1 MKTKLLSIF
10 ALLLMAATGA
20 WAQTPT
26 LLTTIES
33 TGENA
38 SFKSGSKTF
47 NNIATVTLSGG
58 EFLNDDDFWG
68 WYSYEE
74 GATLTVT
81 AVEGYTITSCKFY
94 TVSGSAEDSEAPF
107 QATMMFD
114 YELDEF
120 DAKVNGSS
128 IGKYGVTKIEVYG
141 YASLISVTGV
151 TLSQTEAA
159 LNVGET
165 LTLTA
170 TVAPDNATDKTVTW
184 TTSDASVATV
194 ANGVVTAVGAGTATI
209 TVKTNDGAK
218 TATCTVTVSNP
229 SVELTDGQAP
239 SELSGYTGKTVDVIY
254 TRPFTAGKASTVCLP
269 FEYVKKSGEKFYA
282 FTSVS
287 KDGDD
292 YVADMTEDAAA
303 TLTANTPY
311 LFMPSTTGD
320 VNFSG
325 TYTIPAAIKAGKT
338 VSGDWTFTGTYE
350 TKEWEDAPTG
360 IYGFSAQDTEDG
372 ISQGQFV
379 KVGKYVFI
387 KPMRAY
393 LMYKGGSENY
403 AAVRMKAPTRGAA
416 DEMLPETISVRLI
429 DADGE
434 VSAIGT
440 LNTVTGKVSLD
451 GWYTLSGKRLMGQPT
466 QKGIYVNNGKK
477 VIIK

>member
-38 SFKSGSKTF
+38 SFESGSKTF
-47 NNIATVTLSGG
+47 DNIATVTLSG
-58 EFLNDDDFWG
+58 EVINDGDDWG
-68 WYSYEE
+68 WYSFE

-94 TVSGSAEDSEAPF
+94 TWSGSAEDSEAPF
-107 QATMMFD
+107 QATMMYD
-114 YELDEF
+114 
-120 DAKVNGSS
+120 
-128 IGKYGVTKIEVYG
+128 GVTKIEVYG
-141 YASLISVTGV
+141 YASTP
-151 TLSQTEAA
+151 T
-159 LNVGET
+159 
-165 LTLTA
+165 
-170 TVAPDNATDKTVTW
+170 
-184 TTSDASVATV
+184 
-194 ANGVVTAVGAGTATI
+194 
-209 TVKTNDGAK
+209 
-218 TATCTVTVSNP
+218 
-229 SVELTDGQAP
+229 VELTDGEAP
-239 SELSGYTGKTVDVIY
+239 SALSSYTGKTVDVTY
-254 TRPFTAGKASTVCLP
+254 KRPFTAGKASTVCLP

-282 FTSVS
+282 FTGVN

-292 YVADMTEDAAA
+292 YVAEMTEVEAA

-320 VNFSG
+320 VDFSG
-325 TYTIPAAIKAGKT
+325 TYTIPAAIEAGET
-338 VSGDWTFTGTYE
+338 TSDDWTFTGTYE
-350 TKEWEDAPTG
+350 TKEWEEAPTG

-393 LMYKGGSENY
+393 LMYKGGAENY
-403 AAVRMKAPTRGAA
+403 AAVRMKAPARGANE
-416 DEMLPETISVRLI
+416 EMLPETISVRLI

>member
-38 SFKSGSKTF
+38 SFTSGSKTF
-47 NNIATVTLSGG
+47 DNIATVTLSGDVD
-58 EFLNDDDFWG
+58 NDNDNWG
-68 WYSYEE
+68 WYSTEV
-74 GATLTVT
+74 ATLTVT
-81 AVEGYTITSCKFY
+81 AAEGYTITSCRFY
-94 TVSGSAEDSEAPF
+94 TWRGSAEDSEAPF
-107 QATMMFD
+107 QATMMYV
-114 YELDEF
+114 YELD
-120 DAKVNGSS
+120 DLDVKVNGNS
-128 IGKYGVTKIEVYG
+128 IGKFGVTKIEVYG
-141 YASLISVTGV
+141 YASTP
-151 TLSQTEAA
+151 T
-159 LNVGET
+159 
-165 LTLTA
+165 
-170 TVAPDNATDKTVTW
+170 
-184 TTSDASVATV
+184 
-194 ANGVVTAVGAGTATI
+194 
-209 TVKTNDGAK
+209 
-218 TATCTVTVSNP
+218 
-229 SVELTDGQAP
+229 VELTDGEAP
-239 SELSGYTGKTVDVIY
+239 SALSSYTGKTVDVTY
-254 TRPFTAGKASTVCLP
+254 KRPFTAGKASTVCLP

-282 FTSVS
+282 FTGVS

-292 YVADMTEDAAA
+292 YVAEMTEDPAS

-320 VNFSG
+320 VDFSG
-325 TYTIPAAIKAGKT
+325 IYVIPAAIEAGET
-338 VSGDWTFTGTYE
+338 TSGDWTFTGTYE
-350 TKEWEDAPTG
+350 TKEWEEAPTG

-379 KVGKYVFI
+379 KVGKYVRI
-387 KPMRAY
+387 NPMRAY
-393 LMYKGGSENY
+393 LMYKGGAENY
-403 AAVRMKAPTRGAA
+403 AAVRMKAPARGAN

>member
-33 TGENA
+33 KENL
-38 SFKSGSKTF
+38 SFTSGSKTF
-47 NNIATVTLSGG
+47 DNIATVTFSGEG
-58 EFLNDDDFWG
+58 EVVNPGKRG
-68 WYSYEE
+68 WSTPL
-74 GATLTVT
+74 ALDNRSILLTVT

-94 TVSGSAEDSEAPF
+94 YETLYVKFGEDFEAPF
-107 QATMMFD
+107 QATLSHD
-114 YELDEF
+114 GTKHLIE
-120 DAKVNGSS
+120 VNGNSF
-128 IGKYGVTKIEVYG
+128 IGSGVTKIEVYG
-141 YASLISVTGV
+141 YPTPSVTLV
-151 TLSQTEAA
+151 D
-159 LNVGET
+159 GE
-165 LTLTA
+165 
-170 TVAPDNATDKTVTW
+170 
-184 TTSDASVATV
+184 
-194 ANGVVTAVGAGTATI
+194 
-209 TVKTNDGAK
+209 
-218 TATCTVTVSNP
+218 
-229 SVELTDGQAP
+229 AP
-239 SELSGYTGKTVDVIY
+239 SELSSYKGKTVDVTY

-292 YVADMTEDAAA
+292 YVAEMTEDEAA

-320 VNFSG
+320 VDFSG
-325 TYTIPAAIKAGKT
+325 TYTIPAAIEAGET
-338 VSGDWTFTGTYE
+338 VSGDWMFTGTYE
-350 TKEWEDAPTG
+350 TKEWEETPTG

-379 KVGKYVFI
+379 KVGKYVRI

-403 AAVRMKAPTRGAA
+403 AAVRMKAPTRGANE
-416 DEMLPETISVRLI
+416 EMLPETISVRLI

>member
-26 LLTTIES
+26 LLTTIE
-33 TGENA
+33 GKENTD
-38 SFKSGSKTF
+38 FTSGSKTF
-47 NNIATVTLSGG
+47 GNIATVTFSG
-58 EFLNDDDFWG
+58 EVVNDGKYG
-68 WYSYEE
+68 WYTPLALDIRSIL
-74 GATLTVT
+74 LTVT

-94 TVSGSAEDSEAPF
+94 YDVLYFKYSEDFEAPF
-107 QATMMFD
+107 QATLSHD
-114 YELDEF
+114 GKKHLIE
-120 DAKVNGSS
+120 VNGNSF
-128 IGKYGVTKIEVYG
+128 IGRVTKIEVYG
-141 YASLISVTGV
+141 YPTPSVTLV
-151 TLSQTEAA
+151 D
-159 LNVGET
+159 GE
-165 LTLTA
+165 
-170 TVAPDNATDKTVTW
+170 
-184 TTSDASVATV
+184 
-194 ANGVVTAVGAGTATI
+194 
-209 TVKTNDGAK
+209 
-218 TATCTVTVSNP
+218 
-229 SVELTDGQAP
+229 AP
-239 SELSGYTGKTVDVIY
+239 SALSSYTGKTVDVTY
-254 TRPFTAGKASTVCLP
+254 KRPFTAGKASTVCLP

-292 YVADMTEDAAA
+292 YVAEMTEDEAA

-320 VNFSG
+320 VDFSG
-325 TYTIPAAIKAGKT
+325 TYVIPAAIEAGET
-338 VSGDWTFTGTYE
+338 TSGDWTFTGTYE
-350 TKEWEDAPTG
+350 TKKWEEEAPTG

-393 LMYKGGSENY
+393 LMYKGGAENY
-403 AAVRMKAPTRGAA
+403 ATVRMKAPARGANE
-416 DEMLPETISVRLI
+416 EMLPETISVRLI

>member
-10 ALLLMAATGA
+10 ALLLTAATGA

-47 NNIATVTLSGG
+47 DNIATVTLSGDVD
-58 EFLNDDDFWG
+58 NDNDNWG
-68 WYSYEE
+68 WYTFE

-94 TVSGSAEDSEAPF
+94 TMSGSAEDSEAPF
-107 QATMMFD
+107 QATMMYD
-114 YELDEF
+114 YELRHDW
-120 DAKVNGSS
+120 DAKVNGNS
-128 IGKYGVTKIEVYG
+128 IGRIGVTKIEVYG
-141 YASLISVTGV
+141 YAPTP
-151 TLSQTEAA
+151 T
-159 LNVGET
+159 
-165 LTLTA
+165 
-170 TVAPDNATDKTVTW
+170 
-184 TTSDASVATV
+184 
-194 ANGVVTAVGAGTATI
+194 
-209 TVKTNDGAK
+209 
-218 TATCTVTVSNP
+218 
-229 SVELTDGQAP
+229 VELTDGEAP
-239 SELSGYTGKTVDVIY
+239 SALSSYTGKTVDVTY
-254 TRPFTAGKASTVCLP
+254 KRPFTAGKASTVCLP

-282 FTSVS
+282 FTGVS

-292 YVADMTEDAAA
+292 YVAEMTEDPAS

-320 VNFSG
+320 VDFSG
-325 TYTIPAAIKAGKT
+325 IYAIPAAIKAGET
-338 VSGDWTFTGTYE
+338 TSGDWTFTGTYE
-350 TKEWEDAPTG
+350 TKKWEEEAPTG

-393 LMYKGGSENY
+393 LMYKGGAENY
-403 AAVRMKAPTRGAA
+403 AAVRMKAPARGAA

-440 LNTVTGKVSLD
+440 LNTLTGKVSLD

>member
-10 ALLLMAATGA
+10 ALLLTAATGA

-33 TGENA
+33 KENTD
-38 SFKSGSKTF
+38 FKSGSKTF
-47 NNIATVTLSGG
+47 NNIATVTLSG
-58 EFLNDDDFWG
+58 EVDNDGDFWG
-68 WYSYEE
+68 WYSIE

-94 TVSGSAEDSEAPF
+94 TWSGSAEDSEAPF
-107 QATMMFD
+107 QATMMNY
-114 YELDEF
+114 YESGDF
-120 DAKVNGSS
+120 GAIVNGNS
-128 IGKYGVTKIEVYG
+128 IGRFGVTKIEVYG
-141 YASLISVTGV
+141 YASTP
-151 TLSQTEAA
+151 T
-159 LNVGET
+159 
-165 LTLTA
+165 
-170 TVAPDNATDKTVTW
+170 
-184 TTSDASVATV
+184 
-194 ANGVVTAVGAGTATI
+194 
-209 TVKTNDGAK
+209 
-218 TATCTVTVSNP
+218 
-229 SVELTDGQAP
+229 VELTDGEAP
-239 SELSGYTGKTVDVIY
+239 SALSSYTGKTVDVTY
-254 TRPFTAGKASTVCLP
+254 KRPFTAGKASTVCLP

-282 FTSVS
+282 FTGVN

-292 YVADMTEDAAA
+292 YVAEMTEDPAS

-320 VNFSG
+320 VDFSG
-325 TYTIPAAIKAGKT
+325 TYVIPAAIEAGET
-338 VSGDWTFTGTYE
+338 TSGDWTFTGTYE
-350 TKEWEDAPTG
+350 TKKWEDAPTG

-393 LMYKGGSENY
+393 LMYKGGAENY
-403 AAVRMKAPTRGAA
+403 AAVRMKAPTRGANE
-416 DEMLPETISVRLI
+416 EMLPETISVRLI

-440 LNTVTGKVSLD
+440 LNTVTGKVSLE

>member
-10 ALLLMAATGA
+10 ALLLTAATGA

-47 NNIATVTLSGG
+47 DNIATVTLSGDVDND
-58 EFLNDDDFWG
+58 NDDWG

-74 GATLTVT
+74 EATLTVT
-81 AVEGYTITSCKFY
+81 AAEGYTITSCKFY
-94 TVSGSAEDSEAPF
+94 TRSRSAEDSEAPF
-107 QATMMFD
+107 QATVMYD
-114 YELDEF
+114 DELD
-120 DAKVNGSS
+120 DLDVKVNGNS
-128 IGKYGVTKIEVYG
+128 IGKFGVTKIEVYG
-141 YASLISVTGV
+141 YASTP
-151 TLSQTEAA
+151 T
-159 LNVGET
+159 
-165 LTLTA
+165 
-170 TVAPDNATDKTVTW
+170 
-184 TTSDASVATV
+184 
-194 ANGVVTAVGAGTATI
+194 
-209 TVKTNDGAK
+209 
-218 TATCTVTVSNP
+218 
-229 SVELTDGQAP
+229 VELTDGEAP
-239 SELSGYTGKTVDVIY
+239 SALSSYTGKTVDVTY
-254 TRPFTAGKASTVCLP
+254 KRPFTAGKASTVCLP

-282 FTSVS
+282 FTGVS
-287 KDGDD
+287 KEGDD
-292 YVADMTEDAAA
+292 YVADMTEVEAA

-320 VNFSG
+320 VDFSG
-325 TYTIPAAIKAGKT
+325 TYVIPAAIKAGET

-350 TKEWEDAPTG
+350 TKEWEEAPTG

-393 LMYKGGSENY
+393 LMYKGGAENY
-403 AAVRMKAPTRGAA
+403 AAVRMKAPARGAA
-416 DEMLPETISVRLI
+416 EMLPETISVRLI

-440 LNTVTGKVSLD
+440 LNTVTGKVSLE

>member
-94 TVSGSAEDSEAPF
+94 TYESSAEDSEAPF

-120 DAKVNGSS
+120 DAKVNGNS

-141 YASLISVTGV
+141 YASTP
-151 TLSQTEAA
+151 T
-159 LNVGET
+159 
-165 LTLTA
+165 
-170 TVAPDNATDKTVTW
+170 
-184 TTSDASVATV
+184 
-194 ANGVVTAVGAGTATI
+194 
-209 TVKTNDGAK
+209 
-218 TATCTVTVSNP
+218 
-229 SVELTDGQAP
+229 VELTDGEAP
-239 SELSGYTGKTVDVIY
+239 SALSSYTGKTVDVTY
-254 TRPFTAGKASTVCLP
+254 KRPFTAGKASTVCLP

-282 FTSVS
+282 FTGVN

-292 YVADMTEDAAA
+292 YVAEMTEVEAA

-320 VNFSG
+320 VDFSG
-325 TYTIPAAIKAGKT
+325 TYTIPAAIEAGET
-338 VSGDWTFTGTYE
+338 TSDDWTFTGTYE
-350 TKEWEDAPTG
+350 TKEWEEAPTG

-393 LMYKGGSENY
+393 LMYKGGAENY
-403 AAVRMKAPTRGAA
+403 AAVRMKAPARGANE
-416 DEMLPETISVRLI
+416 EMLPETISVRLI

-440 LNTVTGKVSLD
+440 LNTVTGKVSLE

>member
-10 ALLLMAATGA
+10 ALLLTAATGA

-47 NNIATVTLSGG
+47 DNIATVTLSG
-58 EFLNDDDFWG
+58 EVDNDNDFWG
-68 WYSYEE
+68 WYTDEV
-74 GATLTVT
+74 ATLTVT
-81 AVEGYTITSCKFY
+81 AAEGYTITSCKFY
-94 TVSGSAEDSEAPF
+94 TWSGSAEDSEAPF
-107 QATMMFD
+107 QATMMYD
-114 YELDEF
+114 YESGDF
-120 DAKVNGSS
+120 DNKVNGNS
-128 IGKYGVTKIEVYG
+128 IGMFGVTKIEVYG
-141 YASLISVTGV
+141 YASTP
-151 TLSQTEAA
+151 T
-159 LNVGET
+159 
-165 LTLTA
+165 
-170 TVAPDNATDKTVTW
+170 
-184 TTSDASVATV
+184 
-194 ANGVVTAVGAGTATI
+194 
-209 TVKTNDGAK
+209 
-218 TATCTVTVSNP
+218 
-229 SVELTDGQAP
+229 VELTDGEAP
-239 SELSGYTGKTVDVIY
+239 SALSSYTGKTVDVTY
-254 TRPFTAGKASTVCLP
+254 KRPFTAGKASTVCLP

-282 FTSVS
+282 FTGVS

-292 YVADMTEDAAA
+292 YVAEMTEDPAA

-320 VNFSG
+320 VDFSG
-325 TYTIPAAIKAGKT
+325 IYAIPASIEAGET
-338 VSGDWTFTGTYE
+338 TSGDWTFTGTYE
-350 TKEWEDAPTG
+350 TKKWEEEAPTG

-387 KPMRAY
+387 NPMRAY
-393 LMYKGGSENY
+393 LMYKGGAENY
-403 AAVRMKAPTRGAA
+403 AAVRMKAPARGAN
-416 DEMLPETISVRLI
+416 EVMLPETISVRLI

>member
-10 ALLLMAATGA
+10 ALLLTAATGA

-38 SFKSGSKTF
+38 SFESGSKTF
-47 NNIATVTLSGG
+47 DNIATVTLSG
-58 EFLNDDDFWG
+58 EVLNDDDDWG
-68 WYSYEE
+68 WYSFE

-94 TVSGSAEDSEAPF
+94 TRSGSAEDSEAPF
-107 QATMMFD
+107 QATMMYD
-114 YELDEF
+114 YELRHDW
-120 DAKVNGSS
+120 DAKVNGNS
-128 IGKYGVTKIEVYG
+128 IGQFGVTKIEVYG
-141 YASLISVTGV
+141 YASTP
-151 TLSQTEAA
+151 T
-159 LNVGET
+159 
-165 LTLTA
+165 
-170 TVAPDNATDKTVTW
+170 
-184 TTSDASVATV
+184 
-194 ANGVVTAVGAGTATI
+194 
-209 TVKTNDGAK
+209 
-218 TATCTVTVSNP
+218 
-229 SVELTDGQAP
+229 VELTDGESP
-239 SELSGYTGKTVDVIY
+239 SALSSYTGKTVDVTY
-254 TRPFTAGKASTVCLP
+254 KRPFTAGKASTVCLP

-292 YVADMTEDAAA
+292 YVAEMNEDPAS

-320 VNFSG
+320 VDFGG
-325 TYTIPAAIKAGKT
+325 TYTIPAEIKAGET
-338 VSGDWTFTGTYE
+338 TSGDWTFTGTYE
-350 TKEWEDAPTG
+350 TKEWEEAPTG

-393 LMYKGGSENY
+393 LKYKGGAENY
-403 AAVRMKAPTRGAA
+403 AAVRMKAPARGANE
-416 DEMLPETISVRLI
+416 EMLPETISVRLI